1 MESDNKLNVKTDHAL
16 RIGRC
21 YQRELVDWNA
31 IDAGDMY
38 NIGYLG
44 SMTGLLKEAEDMY
57 VRALKGKEK
66 TWGAEHTSTLD
77 TVNNLGLLYK
87 DQGKMA
93 EAEEMYVRA
102 LEGFK
107 KIYGADHPRVLLV
120 ASNLSLLTSARN

>member
-44 SMTGLLKEAEDMY
+44 NMTGLLK
-57 VRALKGKEK
+57 
-66 TWGAEHTSTLD
+66 
-77 TVNNLGLLYK
+77 
-87 DQGKMA
+87 